1 MFNKSLSV
9 MQLTEKV
16 LSNIN
21 INQIYF
27 VENYTVQDNIIQF
40 TIQPFHYYITGSC
53 KMTLVLKSSL
63 NQENIA
69 ANVSLPWLKDTEM
82 MFLSY

>member
-40 TIQPFHYYITGSC
+40 TIQPFHCYITGRC